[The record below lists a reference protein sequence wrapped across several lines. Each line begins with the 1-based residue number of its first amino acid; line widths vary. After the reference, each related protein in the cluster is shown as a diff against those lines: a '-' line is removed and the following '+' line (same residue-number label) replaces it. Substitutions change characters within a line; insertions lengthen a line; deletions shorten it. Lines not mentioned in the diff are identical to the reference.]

1 MVQALYGY
9 FVIPKL
15 LGVDIGSTAV
25 GIGVIALNSG
35 AFISEIVKGALM
47 SIDPGQKE
55 AGASLGLTSAQTMIH
70 LVIPPAFKAA
80 LPALFNQFI
89 ISVKDTAL
97 LSAIAVNEI
106 THQAQAYAALSF
118 KAIPTYT
125 ALAAFYLV
133 ILSVLID
140 NCPETD
146 RKENEVIGMIKVNHL
161 SKKFGNLEVLKD
173 INLDINEGEVVCII
187 GPSGS
192 GKSTFLRCINQ
203 LERPTGGTVQY
214 EGKNLLDK
222 NCDIR
227 KFREEVGMVFQKF
240 NLFPLKTV
248 VQNVMMAPILTKHM
262 NKEEAHAKA
271 LELLDKV
278 GLKDKADVYPSTLS
292 GGQQQRVAIAR
303 ALAME
308 PKALLFD
315 EPTSALDPEL
325 VGDVLD
331 VMKSLAKEGMT
342 MIVVTH
348 EMGFARDVADRVIF
362 MADGYVVEEGRPD
375 AIFTAPR
382 ERRTQ
387 SFLSRVLPATA

>member
-1 MVQALYGY
+1 MDMTFLNVLRPMMFKGLNLTILISVVGITIGVLIGSLCGYLLQSKYKIGKAIAEVYIWIIRATPLMVQALYGY

-133 ILSVLID
+133 ILSVLIIVQKQI
-140 NCPETD
+140 E
-146 RKENEVIGMIKVNHL
+146 RKM
-161 SKKFGNLEVLKD
+161 
-173 INLDINEGEVVCII
+173 
-187 GPSGS
+187 
-192 GKSTFLRCINQ
+192 R
-203 LERPTGGTVQY
+203 
-214 EGKNLLDK
+214 
-222 NCDIR
+222 
-227 KFREEVGMVFQKF
+227 
-240 NLFPLKTV
+240 
-248 VQNVMMAPILTKHM
+248 
-262 NKEEAHAKA
+262 
-271 LELLDKV
+271 
-278 GLKDKADVYPSTLS
+278 
-292 GGQQQRVAIAR
+292 
-303 ALAME
+303 
-308 PKALLFD
+308 
-315 EPTSALDPEL
+315 
-325 VGDVLD
+325 
-331 VMKSLAKEGMT
+331 
-342 MIVVTH
+342 
-348 EMGFARDVADRVIF
+348 
-362 MADGYVVEEGRPD
+362 
-375 AIFTAPR
+375 
-382 ERRTQ
+382 
-387 SFLSRVLPATA
+387 

>member
-1 MVQALYGY
+1 
-9 FVIPKL
+9 
-15 LGVDIGSTAV
+15 
-25 GIGVIALNSG
+25 
-35 AFISEIVKGALM
+35 
-47 SIDPGQKE
+47 
-55 AGASLGLTSAQTMIH
+55 
-70 LVIPPAFKAA
+70 
-80 LPALFNQFI
+80 
-89 ISVKDTAL
+89 
-97 LSAIAVNEI
+97 
-106 THQAQAYAALSF
+106 
-118 KAIPTYT
+118 
-125 ALAAFYLV
+125 
-133 ILSVLID
+133 
-140 NCPETD
+140 
-146 RKENEVIGMIKVNHL
+146 MIKVNHL
-161 SKKFGNLEVLKD
+161 SKKFGNLEVLK
-173 INLDINEGEVVCII
+173 DINEGEVVCII

-203 LERPTGGTVQY
+203 LERPTGGTIQY

-331 VMKSLAKEGMT
+331 VMESLAKEGMT